1 MPAGGGAAAAIH
13 AARALPAEGVV
24 LVAHRATARGRVA
37 DTLADMRPRRQC
49 RRRTQK
55 LLEDSHTRRVL
66 KVTFHRQGGRTK
78 RMRSAKGSSSQHEAL
93 DDYLRTDELI
103 ARCRGPRSSRE
114 RDTPTAGPRD
124 GRRDPHDQSNG
135 CETLKKNCSCYEKGS
150 YCSGDTRDSGLIPH
164 KTSPHSLLSYD
175 TTLRPWARFP
185 FDSPQAPNCFA
196 ARC

>member
-24 LVAHRATARGRVA
+24 LVAPRVTARGRVA

-66 KVTFHRQGGRTK
+66 KVTYHRQGGRNK
-78 RMRSAKGSSSQHEAL
+78 RMRSGKGSSSQHEAL

-103 ARCRGPRSSRE
+103 AL
-114 RDTPTAGPRD
+114 PTAGPR
-124 GRRDPHDQSNG
+124 
-135 CETLKKNCSCYEKGS
+135 ETA
-150 YCSGDTRDSGLIPH
+150 DATH
-164 KTSPHSLLSYD
+164 
-175 TTLRPWARFP
+175 TTNQMGVRH
-185 FDSPQAPNCFA
+185 
-196 ARC
+196 